1 MSTVHERGLRPLATN
16 RRARHEYD
24 ILETVEA
31 GLVLSGTEVKAARLG
46 RVQLRE
52 SFVEFRAGEAL
63 LVGAHISPYSHGNR
77 ENHLPERARKL
88 LLHRREIDRLAGRS
102 SPKGMTVVPLAFYL
116 RGNRIK
122 VELALAAGRQ
132 DHDKRRA
139 ERERELDREA
149 RETVAQRAW

>member
-1 MSTVHERGLRPLATN
+1 MSTVQERGLRPLATN